1 MKIIFPGD
9 KPSTKLLYELALV
22 RQKIDD
28 IEKIFESNSE
38 GLDPLREVDK
48 ELSTRLLI
56 YLSGELNIALEKPED
71 YPLSQDSFVKH
82 KLVIEEELLE
92 EGKEDPYNG
101 F

>member
-1 MKIIFPGD
+1 MKTIFPGD

-28 IEKIFESNSE
+28 IEKIFESNSV

-56 YLSGELNIALEKPED
+56 YLSGELNIALEKPDD

-82 KLVIEEELLE
+82 KLVIEEELRE

>member
-22 RQKIDD
+22 RKKIED
-28 IEKIFESNSE
+28 IERTFESNSE

-48 ELSTRLLI
+48 ELSTRLFI
-56 YLSGELNIALEKPED
+56 YLSGELNIDLEKPE
-71 YPLSQDSFVKH
+71 YFLLSQDSFVKH
-82 KLVIEEELLE
+82 KLVIEKELLE
-92 EGKEDPYNG
+92 EGKEDHYHG